1 MRWDFLLDEELN
13 IHLVEANM
21 SPDLMQEGV
30 RQIRTKNEHL
40 IFSAMN
46 TMGYNLGGGHKHGIR
61 DSDIFLDIHICHTD
75 TCQDCS
81 KQQCRLCSKCLS
93 EDDTKMLKVSFA
105 ENINRQ
111 GLRRVYPPQMTQKD
125 ARSYDETKDRQLSV
139 SDQINMAWFRQKCIE
154 DSAWC
159 T

>member
-81 KQQCRLCSKCLS
+81 KQ
-93 EDDTKMLKVSFA
+93 
-105 ENINRQ
+105 
-111 GLRRVYPPQMTQKD
+111 TQKD